1 MMNSQELYDYQK
13 SWNNQ
18 SWFTEEL
25 LKHNTDWFKEAS
37 KPGLYTNANITY
49 TGSSGRMRSFVMA
62 DYYREEGAIKDF
74 TLDRF
79 TFRSNNDVKFTDR
92 FTMSTKISGSL
103 AHRQSATQ
111 RVQHLS
117 LPPLG
122 FPLQ

>member
-1 MMNSQELYDYQK
+1 MTPEYYGAKAGNDGKWQNYTGS
-13 SWNNQ
+13 
-18 SWFTEEL
+18 FA
-25 LKHNTDWFKEAS
+25 NTDWFKEAS

-103 AHRQSATQ
+103 TYRQSATQ